1 MDDIQ
6 KRRKRVSFALTVAGI
21 GFLSIFL
28 YIWLHEL
35 GHAIVLWSVGADIT
49 EFSIFEAHVLY
60 AGGNWTDMSDLWMH
74 LNGMLLPVIVSFIW
88 MLLYRRGIRNR
99 VYRIFSVFEVI
110 VPLSSAL
117 AWVVIPFL
125 YVQGLAPADDDVT
138 KFLYNI
144 TFDYPA
150 WTVSL
155 VAFLVLSLGI
165 FFAIKKGIFQN
176 MAEEIRQV
184 RQTPLG

>member
-1 MDDIQ
+1 MADIE
-6 KRRKRVSFALTVAGI
+6 KRRKRVSFALTVVGI
-21 GFLSIFL
+21 GFLSILL

-35 GHAIVLWSVGADIT
+35 GHAIVLWAVGADIT

-74 LNGMLLPVIVSFIW
+74 LNGAFFPVVVSVIW
-88 MLLYRRGIRNR
+88 MLLYRRGVRNR
-99 VYRIFSVFEVI
+99 VCRIFSVFEVI
-110 VPLSSAL
+110 IPLSSAL

-125 YVQGLAPADDDVT
+125 YMQGLAPEDDDVT
-138 KFLYNI
+138 KFLYNF

-155 VAFLVLSLGI
+155 VALLVLVLCI
-165 FFAIKKGIFQN
+165 FLAVKKGIFHN
-176 MAEEIRQV
+176 MADEIRQV